1 MSGALLHDDRLFD
14 KIGGWLV
21 LPAFLHPIIAV
32 LANFKGAFEIFKIYS
47 ENMPYS
53 SQVFI
58 FSVGVE
64 ICEALRFV
72 PNDHHGVFCTYNL
85 IVSQADCT
93 YKKACR
99 PQIKP
104 RRSGVIKFR
113 HKPVVLAHDLAQLLF

>member
-1 MSGALLHDDRLFD
+1 MRRINRSVSEEINGEVAEIH
-14 KIGGWLV
+14 LV
-21 LPAFLHPIIAV
+21 L
-32 LANFKGAFEIFKIYS
+32 
-47 ENMPYS
+47 
-53 SQVFI
+53 
-58 FSVGVE
+58 VE

-72 PNDHHGVFCTYNL
+72 PNDLHGVFCTYNL